1 MVAAKADP
9 QAAEAEA
16 RGHLVVRR
24 LIPAVDQHH
33 PERPGRD
40 RKEVPDIRILL
51 IRPAHL
57 REQPSVGRFE
67 PAQFRQGFP
76 RARA

>member
-9 QAAEAEA
+9 QAAGAEA
-16 RGHLVVRR
+16 RGHLVVHRH
-24 LIPAVDQHH
+24 IPAVDQ
-33 PERPGRD
+33 PRPVLPGRD

-57 REQPSVGRFE
+57 RGEPSVERFE
-67 PAQFRQGFP
+67 RAQFSQGFP
-76 RARA
+76 RAQE